1 MFVSDYVVYT
11 VSDVSFTTFTFAF
24 LQCA

>member
-1 MFVSDYVVYT
+1 MFVSDYEVYT
-11 VSDVSFTTFTFAF
+11 VSNVSFTTFTFAF